1 MTLPTSKL
9 VEYWYN
15 QQGFFTIKGE
25 GADYDLLAVQNQNG
39 KNWRYIHCEIRV
51 QDHELFLHSTSLH
64 GIYSKNVPPTPAS
77 QVDRWLQDTF
87 TSFKRRAAREKLVP
101 NVEWDYHLIYGN
113 RIKQDELDLLTAKGI
128 TTIPLSKIVL
138 DVKEHV

>member
-25 GADYDLLAVQNQNG
+25 GDNFDLLAVQNQNG
-39 KNWRYIHCEIRV
+39 KDWRFIHCEIRI
-51 QDHELFLHSTSLH
+51 QDNDLFLLSPPLYGKTIPSTPS
-64 GIYSKNVPPTPAS
+64 S

-113 RIKQDELDLLTAKGI
+113 RINQDELDLLSTKGVKI
-128 TTIPLSKIVL
+128 IPLSKIVL
-138 DVKEHV
+138 EVKEHV